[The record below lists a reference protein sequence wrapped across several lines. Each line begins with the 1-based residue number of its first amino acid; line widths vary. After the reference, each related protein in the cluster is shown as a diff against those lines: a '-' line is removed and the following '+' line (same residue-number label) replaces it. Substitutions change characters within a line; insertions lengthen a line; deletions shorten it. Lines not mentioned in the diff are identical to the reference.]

1 MAISSVFGR
10 NININKDIRERY
22 DNILSG
28 FMFKNNK
35 DIKDMKHI
43 FMLCLSLGYKNKN
56 RKPFDDPVGLLNVSS
71 FDEDDLWTIVAIA
84 VEENNDLQVIKNGP
98 EMKRIAS
105 EYSHGGLDELEQ
117 LIADYGSGETLE
129 LALEKISRESLE
141 NN

>member
-1 MAISSVFGR
+1 MAIRPVFKR

-28 FMFKNNK
+28 FMFKDNK

-43 FMLCLSLGYKNKN
+43 FMLCLALGYKNKN
-56 RKPFDDPVGLLNVSS
+56 RKPFNDQVGLLNVDS
-71 FDEDDLWTIVAIA
+71 FTDDDLWTIAAIA
-84 VEENNDLQVIKNGP
+84 VEENEDLQVITNGP

-117 LIADYGSGETLE
+117 LIFDNGTGETLE
-129 LALEKISRESLE
+129 LALEKIARESLE